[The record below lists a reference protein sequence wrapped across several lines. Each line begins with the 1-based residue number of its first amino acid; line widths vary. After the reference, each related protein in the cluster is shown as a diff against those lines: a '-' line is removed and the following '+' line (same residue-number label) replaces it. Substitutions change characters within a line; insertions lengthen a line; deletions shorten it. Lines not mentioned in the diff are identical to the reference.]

1 MTRQIHPFEQLKQ
14 LAQRVKDHAAPLP
27 EASGKDNAWQAIA
40 FRLND
45 ATMLINM
52 NSVSEVSPQPPV
64 TKLPG
69 VKRWVLGISNV
80 RGEVLAI
87 VDLHELFEL
96 GETRTP
102 HLNRVIAIEEG
113 DTRLCMVVDRVIG
126 MRQVGS
132 QDMRD
137 QASEECP
144 AAMKTCVTGSVFIDD
159 QWMDIFDPEKLI
171 KHENFLNVS
180 TL

>member
-1 MTRQIHPFEQLKQ
+1 MARPIHPFEQLKQ

-27 EASGKDNAWQAIA
+27 ETSDKDNAWQAIA
-40 FRLND
+40 FQLND
-45 ATMLINM
+45 ATMLIDM
-52 NSVSEVSPQPPV
+52 NAVSEVSPQPPV

-96 GETRTP
+96 GGTRTP
-102 HLNRVIAIEEG
+102 HLNRVIAIEKG
-113 DTRLCMVVDRVIG
+113 DTRLGMVVDRVIG
-126 MRQVGS
+126 MRQIGS

-137 QASEECP
+137 HASEECP
-144 AAMKTCVTGSVFIDD
+144 EAMKTCVTGSVFIDD
-159 QWMDIFDPEKLI
+159 QWMDIFDPGKLI

>member
-1 MTRQIHPFEQLKQ
+1 MGRPIHPFEQLRQ
-14 LAQRVKDHAAPLP
+14 LAQRVKDQAAPLP
-27 EASGKDNAWQAIA
+27 EKSGKDNTWQAIA

-45 ATMLINM
+45 ATMLIDM
-52 NSVSEVSPQPPV
+52 NAVSEVSPQPPV
-64 TKLPG
+64 TRLPG

-96 GETRTP
+96 GGIRTP

-113 DTRLCMVVDRVIG
+113 DTRLGMVVDRVIG
-126 MRQVGS
+126 MRQVDS
-132 QDMRD
+132 QGMRD
-137 QASEECP
+137 QASEDCP
-144 AAMKTCVTGSVFIDD
+144 EAMKACVTGSVFIDD
-159 QWMDIFDPEKLI
+159 QWMDIFDPDKLI

>member
-1 MTRQIHPFEQLKQ
+1 MTRPIHPFEQLKQ
-14 LAQRVKDHAAPLP
+14 LAQRVRDQAAPLP
-27 EASGKDNAWQAIA
+27 ERSGKDNSWQAIA
-40 FRLND
+40 FQLNE
-45 ATMLINM
+45 ATMLIDM
-52 NSVSEVSPQPPV
+52 NAVSEVSPQPPV

-96 GETRTP
+96 GGSRTP

-113 DTRLCMVVDRVIG
+113 DTRLGMVVDRVIG
-126 MRQVGS
+126 MRQVS
-132 QDMRD
+132 AQEMRE
-137 QASEECP
+137 QTSEECP
-144 AAMKTCVTGSVFIDD
+144 ESLKTCISGSVLIDG
-159 QWMDIFDPEKLI
+159 QWMDIFDPEKLV
-171 KHENFLNVS
+171 KNENFLSVS

>member
-1 MTRQIHPFEQLKQ
+1 MARPIHPFEQLKQ
-14 LAQRVKDHAAPLP
+14 LAQRVRDRGAPLP
-27 EASGKDNAWQAIA
+27 EKTGKDNSWQAIA
-40 FRLND
+40 FQLND
-45 ATMLINM
+45 AIMLIDM
-52 NSVSEVSPQPPV
+52 NAVSEVSPQPPV

-87 VDLHELFEL
+87 IDLHEFFDL
-96 GETRTP
+96 GGARNP
-102 HLNRVIAIEEG
+102 HLNRVIAIEKG
-113 DTRLCMVVDRVIG
+113 DTRLGMVVDRVIG
-126 MRQVGS
+126 MRQVS
-132 QDMRD
+132 TQEIRE

-144 AAMKTCVTGSVFIDD
+144 EPMKVCVSGSVLIDG

-171 KHENFLNVS
+171 KNENFLGVS